1 MVKSCAPEGYTMS
14 VKEDLLN
21 TIRALPLAQQQ
32 ALLDELTTTINRELR
47 GDIIA
52 QPPEQSPA
60 DEATAVDAD
69 RVLGMWRNR
78 FDDAETSEE
87 IARRWRRELWQR
99 S

>member
-1 MVKSCAPEGYTMS
+1 MS

-32 ALLDELTTTINRELR
+32 ALLDELTATINRELR
-47 GDIIA
+47 GDIA
-52 QPPEQSPA
+52 RPPEQSLT

-78 FDDAETSEE
+78 FDDAETSDE